1 MKQVLLV
8 NIYTRL
14 VLLARSLSVVF
25 GLTALTGCWMMDDD
39 GIFRDRHNDYQLASE
54 MPVMVVPE
62 GVDHDALGELYVI
75 AEIPDT
81 SLLLEETVG
90 APRPQPLSGSLLD
103 EEVKIQTLGGKRWV
117 LTNRAPSEVWPRVRN
132 ILNRNALPT
141 GFADA
146 TAGVLETVWLELYG
160 DEVYKHRFQFR
171 IEPGVQID
179 STEVATVHMRVK
191 KDEEPGAWPLQ
202 SDDDERE
209 KAMANMLAKALA
221 GDESSGTVSLLAQ
234 SIGGDSKVDIVT
246 PKEASPY
253 ILLKLD
259 YDRSWASVGYATGR
273 DGFVLVD
280 QDRTEGVFYVH
291 FGDPDEEEPGF
302 FASLFSGDKEEQ
314 RLSVTYLIRLMSTEE
329 GVEVRLV
336 DAQQQALERTEALR
350 LLKKIRA
357 NLS

>member
-1 MKQVLLV
+1 MKLV
-8 NIYTRL
+8 SPVNVHKRL
-14 VLLARSLSVVF
+14 VLFVQSLSVVL
-25 GLTALTGCWMMDDD
+25 GLTVLPGCWMFDDD
-39 GIFRDRHNDYQLASE
+39 GLFRNRQNDYQLGNE

-62 GVDHDALGELYVI
+62 GADHDALGELYVI

-81 SLLLEETVG
+81 SLLLEEVDG
-90 APRPQPLSGSLLD
+90 APRPQPLRGSLLD

-132 ILNRNALPT
+132 ILNRNGLTT

-146 TAGVLETVWLELYG
+146 SAGVLETVWLELQS
-160 DEVYKHRFQFR
+160 DEIYKHRFQFR
-171 IEPGVQID
+171 IEPGVQVD
-179 STEVATVHMRVK
+179 STEVAIVHMRVK
-191 KDEEPGAWPLQ
+191 KGEDSGAWPFQ

-209 KAMANMLAKALA
+209 KAMANMLASALA

-234 SIGGDSKVDIVT
+234 SIGGESKVEIIT
-246 PKEASPY
+246 PKDLDPY

-259 YDRSWASVGYATGR
+259 YDRGWASVGYATGR
-273 DGFVLVD
+273 DGFLLVD

-291 FGDPDEEEPGF
+291 FGDPEEEQPGF
-302 FASLFSGDKEEQ
+302 FENLFSDDENELS
-314 RLSVTYLIRLMSTEE
+314 LSVTYLILLIKGDE
-329 GVEVRLV
+329 GIEVRLT
-336 DAQQQALERTEALR
+336 DSERQLLERTEVLR

>member
-1 MKQVLLV
+1 MNKLQQINRHARWSAFARPLS
-8 NIYTRL
+8 L
-14 VLLARSLSVVF
+14 VLGFVVLS
-25 GLTALTGCWMMDDD
+25 GCGMLDDD
-39 GIFRDRHNDYQLASE
+39 GYLRDRQNDYQLASE
-54 MPVMVVPE
+54 MPVLVVPE
-62 GVDHDALGELYVI
+62 GADSDALGELYVV

-90 APRPQPLSGSLLD
+90 APRPQPLSGNLLD
-103 EEVKIQTLGGKRWV
+103 EEVKIQSLGGKRWV
-117 LTNRAPSEVWPRVRN
+117 LTNRPPSEVWPRIRN

-141 GFADA
+141 AYADA
-146 TAGVLETVWLELYG
+146 AAGVLETVWLELKD

-179 STEVATVHMRVK
+179 STEILIVHMRINK
-191 KDEEPGAWPLQ
+191 GDTPGPWPLQ

-209 KAMANMLAKALA
+209 NAMANMLASALA

-234 SIGGDSKVDIVT
+234 LVGGDAKVETVT
-246 PKEASPY
+246 PKDASPY

-273 DGFVLVD
+273 DGFLLVD
-280 QDRTEGVFYVH
+280 QDRSAGVFYVH
-291 FGDPDEEEPGF
+291 YGDPEEEEPGF
-302 FASLFSGDKEEQ
+302 FVSLFTRDDGEQ
-314 RLSVTYLIRLMSTEE
+314 RLSVTYLIRLTRVGETT
-329 GVEVRLV
+329 EVRLV
-336 DAQQQALERTEALR
+336 NGEGQELERIEVLR

>member
-1 MKQVLLV
+1 MK
-8 NIYTRL
+8 L
-14 VLLARSLSVVF
+14 VLPVNVHKRLALFARSLSVVL
-25 GLTALTGCWMMDDD
+25 GLTVLPGCWMMDDD
-39 GIFRDRHNDYQLASE
+39 GLLRDRHNDYQLASE

-62 GVDHDALGELYVI
+62 GADHDALGELYVI

-81 SLLLEETVG
+81 SLLLEEGGG
-90 APRPQPLSGSLLD
+90 APRPQPLSGNLLD

-117 LTNRAPSEVWPRVRN
+117 LTNRAPSEVWPRIRS

-141 GFADA
+141 AYADA
-146 TAGVLETVWLELYG
+146 ASGVLETVWLELKS

-171 IEPGVQID
+171 IEPGVQVD
-179 STEVATVHMRVK
+179 STEVAILHMRIEK
-191 KDEEPGAWPLQ
+191 GAEPGAWPLE

-209 KAMANMLAKALA
+209 KAMANMLASALA

-234 SIGGDSKVDIVT
+234 SIGGSSKVETIT

-253 ILLKLD
+253 LLLKLD
-259 YDRSWASVGYATGR
+259 FDRSWASVGYSTGR

-291 FGDPDEEEPGF
+291 YGDPDEEEPGF
-302 FASLFSGDKEEQ
+302 FASLFSGNKDER
-314 RLSVTYLIRLMSTEE
+314 RLSVTYLISLVSTEE

-336 DAQQQALERTEALR
+336 NAEKQELERTEALR

>member
-1 MKQVLLV
+1 MNKISLL
-8 NIYTRL
+8 NIHRRL
-14 VLLARSLSVVF
+14 SIFTRSLVAVL
-25 GLTALTGCWMMDDD
+25 GLILLSGCWMMDDD
-39 GIFRDRHNDYQLASE
+39 GMFRERGSDYQLASE

-62 GVDHDALGELYVI
+62 GADQDALGELYVI

-81 SLLLEETVG
+81 SLLLEEMTG

-103 EEVKIQTLGGKRWV
+103 EEVKIQVLGGKRWV
-117 LTNRAPSEVWPRVRN
+117 LTNRAPSEVWPRIRN

-146 TAGVLETVWLELYG
+146 SAGVLETVWLELQS
-160 DEVYKHRFQFR
+160 DDIYKHRFQFS
-171 IEPGVQID
+171 IEPGVQVD
-179 STEVATVHMRVK
+179 STEVAIVHMHLEK
-191 KDEEPGAWPLQ
+191 GGDSSAWPLQ

-209 KAMANMLAKALA
+209 KAMANMLASALA

-234 SIGGDSKVDIVT
+234 SIGGESKVEIIT
-246 PKEASPY
+246 PKELYPY

-273 DGFVLVD
+273 DGFLLVD

-291 FGDPDEEEPGF
+291 YGDPEEEEPGF
-302 FASLFSGDKEEQ
+302 FADLFSDDEDEL
-314 RLSVTYLIRLMSTEE
+314 RLSVTYLIRLIKGDE
-329 GVEVRLV
+329 GIEVRLT
-336 DAQQQALERTEALR
+336 DSEGQLLERNEVLR

>member
-1 MKQVLLV
+1 
-8 NIYTRL
+8 
-14 VLLARSLSVVF
+14 
-25 GLTALTGCWMMDDD
+25 MMDDD
-39 GIFRDRHNDYQLASE
+39 GRFRDRHNDYQLASE
-54 MPVMVVPE
+54 MPVIEVPE
-62 GVDHDALGELYVI
+62 GADHDALGELYVI

-81 SLLLEETVG
+81 SLLLEEDAG

-117 LTNRAPSEVWPRVRN
+117 LTNRAPSEVWPRIRS

-141 GFADA
+141 AYADA
-146 TAGVLETVWLELYG
+146 SSGVLETVWLELKG

-171 IEPGVQID
+171 IEPGVQVD
-179 STEVATVHMRVK
+179 STEVAIVHMRMK
-191 KDEEPGAWPLQ
+191 KGAEPGPWVLA

-209 KAMANMLAKALA
+209 KAMANMLASALA

-234 SIGGDSKVDIVT
+234 SIGGGSKVEIIT

-253 ILLKLD
+253 IRLKLD
-259 YDRSWASVGYATGR
+259 YDRAWASVGYATGR
-273 DGFVLVD
+273 DGFLLVD

-291 FGDPDEEEPGF
+291 YGDPDEEKPGF
-302 FASLFSGDKEEQ
+302 FASLFSGDDDEQ
-314 RLSVTYLIRLMSTEE
+314 RLSVTYLIRLTSGEE
-329 GVEVRLV
+329 GVEVSLV
-336 DAQQQALERTEALR
+336 DAEQQQLERTEALR